1 MTIRARLAV
10 LLATVSAL
18 SLGLIMQTRSNAE
31 SKEKLADPAV
41 ERTRKQVLMLDD
53 LYKSAIVLITDKYV
67 NDSDDLPAGS
77 AFQAL
82 FAAMKKKGWHE
93 VRLVDATDAPLRP
106 KNAPA
111 DDFEKEA
118 IKRLLEGKAGHE
130 QIVEKDNKR
139 YLRSATAIPVVLKK
153 CIMCHPHYE
162 DAKPGQ
168 AIGALSYTI
177 LIE

>member
-10 LLATVSAL
+10 LLAAVSAL

-31 SKEKLADPAV
+31 SNEKQADPAV

-67 NDSDDLPAGS
+67 NDLPAGS

-118 IKRLLEGKAGHE
+118 VKRLLEGKAGHE
-130 QIVEKDNKR
+130 QIVEKDDKR

>member
-1 MTIRARLAV
+1 MTKRVRLAV
-10 LLATVSAL
+10 LAAASILI
-18 SLGLIMQTRSNAE
+18 LGLVIQPRLNAE
-31 SKEKLADPAV
+31 NKKDAKADPAV
-41 ERTRKQVLMLDD
+41 ERTRKQVQMLDD
-53 LYKSAIVLITDKYV
+53 LYKTAIVLITDKYV
-67 NDSDDLPAGS
+67 NDADDLPAGS

-82 FAAMKKKGWHE
+82 FGAMKKKGWHE
-93 VRLVDATDAPLRP
+93 VRLVDATDEPLVA

-118 IKRLLEGKAGHE
+118 IKRLLEGKAGYE

-139 YLRSATAIPVVLKK
+139 YLRSATAIPVVMKK

-162 DAKPGQ
+162 SAKPGQ

-177 LIE
+177 PIE